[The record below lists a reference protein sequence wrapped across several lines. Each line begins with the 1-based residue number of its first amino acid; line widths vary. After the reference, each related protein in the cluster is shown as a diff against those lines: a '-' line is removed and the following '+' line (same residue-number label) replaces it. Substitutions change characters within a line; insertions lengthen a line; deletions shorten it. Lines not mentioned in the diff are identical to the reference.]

1 VDIQLKVVK
10 VKDQRASTFL
20 TLPSI
25 ALRGALKV
33 VAILILILI
42 LSLSFILSLPGALL
56 GHQIEAGQCWPWT
69 WLTKIFLPGALLDS
83 LCPLKLIKT
92 IKIVKKDNR
101 IYWWK
106 GERFKG
112 LYKKGFV
119 GRSLIPRGGVG
130 NEVKVGG
137 GGLGGG
143 CCCCCCGGGC
153 CGCCC
158 CCCSLSG

>member
-1 VDIQLKVVK
+1 MLALDLA
-10 VKDQRASTFL
+10 DQDLS
-20 TLPSI
+20 PWCI
-25 ALRGALKV
+25 AR
-33 VAILILILI
+33 
-42 LSLSFILSLPGALL
+42 LSL
-56 GHQIEAGQCWPWT
+56 
-69 WLTKIFLPGALLDS
+69 
-83 LCPLKLIKT
+83 PLKLIKT

-143 CCCCCCGGGC
+143 CCCCCW
-153 CGCCC
+153 
-158 CCCSLSG
+158 LWLLWLLLLLLLVVRLMLLPDIQAFLPRV